1 MAVEYSSTRSFT
13 LTLAHR
19 AVEDIRRGGF
29 RQLRNYVDMCAT
41 LAKKPQQKDFFTYA
55 QAALQRTDSCYY
67 SMIHNLLDS
76 VDDDRICTV
85 GVNLGFG
92 GLIYGASKMK
102 VQADADHAS
111 FSWVQ
116 VAVCGDAALAE
127 RVPAA
132 AKQGSFVWVLDATR
146 GNPADAAA
154 LALANPESVF
164 GILAE
169 PETLTPACIEALLPC
184 MNIVVLPL
192 LHTPELTPEGCLA
205 ARALKK
211 HRMMY
216 MLTVLAAQDEI
227 DSILQPDWVESI
239 AQESLFCMISR
250 RGDVTPETSKQLR
263 SGIVAGRLETGLPV
277 LMLDWEG
284 DINYLNRHISEYAV
298 LGNHLPAGYTFPLN
312 TCF

>member
-1 MAVEYSSTRSFT
+1 MAMEYSSTRSFT

-19 AVEDIRRGGF
+19 AVGDIRRGGF
-29 RQLRNYVDMCAT
+29 RQLRNYVDMCAA
-41 LAKKPQQKDFFTYA
+41 LAKKPQQKDFFACA

-102 VQADADHAS
+102 VQADTDRKP

-116 VAVCGDAALAE
+116 IAQCGDAALADL
-127 RVPAA
+127 VPAA
-132 AKQGSFVWVLDATR
+132 AKQGSYVWVLDATR

-169 PETLTPACIEALLPC
+169 PETLTASCIKALLPC

-192 LHTPELTPEGCLA
+192 LHTPELTPEACLA

-216 MLTVLAAQDEI
+216 MLTVQAGEDEI
-227 DSILQPDWVESI
+227 DSILQPVWVESI

-284 DINYLNRHISEYAV
+284 DIAYLNRHISEYAV
-298 LGNHLPAGYTFPLN
+298 LGKHLPEGYTFPLG
-312 TCF
+312 TRF

>member
-41 LAKKPQQKDFFTYA
+41 LAKKPQQKDFFACA

-85 GVNLGFG
+85 GVNLGFS

-102 VQADADHAS
+102 VQADADHAP

-132 AKQGSFVWVLDATR
+132 ARQGSFVWVLDATR

-154 LALANPESVF
+154 LAFANPESVF

-192 LHTPELTPEGCLA
+192 LHTPELTPEACLA

-216 MLTVLAAQDEI
+216 MLTVQAGEDEI
-227 DSILQPDWVESI
+227 DIILQPDWVESI

-250 RGDVTPETSKQLR
+250 RGDVTPEASKQLR

-284 DINYLNRHISEYAV
+284 DISYLNRHISEYAV
-298 LGNHLPAGYTFPLN
+298 LGNHLPEGYTFPLN
-312 TCF
+312 LDF

>member
-41 LAKKPQQKDFFTYA
+41 LAKKPQQKDFFACA

-102 VQADADHAS
+102 VQADAVHAP
-111 FSWVQ
+111 FS
-116 VAVCGDAALAE
+116 
-127 RVPAA
+127 
-132 AKQGSFVWVLDATR
+132 WVLDATC

-192 LHTPELTPEGCLA
+192 LHTPELTPAGCLA

-216 MLTVLAAQDEI
+216 MLTVLAGEDEI

-239 AQESLFCMISR
+239 AQESLFCMLAR
-250 RGDVTPETSKQLR
+250 HGDVTPEASQRLR

-284 DINYLNRHISEYAV
+284 DIAYLNRHISEYAV

-312 TCF
+312 LDF

>member
-41 LAKKPQQKDFFTYA
+41 LAKKPQQKDFFAYA

-76 VDDDRICTV
+76 VEDDRICTV

-102 VQADADHAS
+102 VQADADHAP

-192 LHTPELTPEGCLA
+192 LHTPELTPEACLA

-216 MLTVLAAQDEI
+216 MLTVQAGEDEI

-263 SGIVAGRLETGLPV
+263 SGIVAGRLEIGLPV

-284 DINYLNRHISEYAV
+284 DIRYLNRHISEYAV

-312 TCF
+312 LDF

>member
-1 MAVEYSSTRSFT
+1 MAMEYSSTRSFT
-13 LTLAHR
+13 LTLAYR
-19 AVEDIRRGGF
+19 AVGDIRRGGF

-41 LAKKPQQKDFFTYA
+41 LAKKPQQKDFFACA

-102 VQADADHAS
+102 VQADTDRKP

-116 VAVCGDAALAE
+116 IAQCGDAALADL
-127 RVPAA
+127 VPAA
-132 AKQGSFVWVLDATR
+132 AKQGSYVWVLDATR
-146 GNPADAAA
+146 SDPADAAA
-154 LALANPESVF
+154 LALATPESVF

-169 PETLTPACIEALLPC
+169 PETLTGSCIEALLPC

-192 LHTPELTPEGCLA
+192 LHTPELTPEACLA

-216 MLTVLAAQDEI
+216 MLTIQAGEDEI

-284 DINYLNRHISEYAV
+284 DIAYLNRHISEYAV
-298 LGNHLPAGYTFPLN
+298 LGNHLPEGYTFPLG
-312 TCF
+312 TRF

>member
-1 MAVEYSSTRSFT
+1 
-13 LTLAHR
+13 
-19 AVEDIRRGGF
+19 
-29 RQLRNYVDMCAT
+29 
-41 LAKKPQQKDFFTYA
+41 
-55 QAALQRTDSCYY
+55 
-67 SMIHNLLDS
+67 MIHNLLDS

-102 VQADADHAS
+102 VQADADHAP

-132 AKQGSFVWVLDATR
+132 AQQGSFVWVLDATR

-216 MLTVLAAQDEI
+216 MLTIQAGENEI

-284 DINYLNRHISEYAV
+284 DISYLNRHISEYAV
-298 LGNHLPAGYTFPLN
+298 LGNHLPEGYTFPLG
-312 TCF
+312 TRF

>member
-19 AVEDIRRGGF
+19 AVRDIRRGGF

-41 LAKKPQQKDFFTYA
+41 LAKKPQQKDFFACA

-102 VQADADHAS
+102 VQADADRTP

-127 RVPAA
+127 LVPAA
-132 AKQGSFVWVLDATR
+132 AQKGSYVWVLDATR
-146 GNPADAAA
+146 GNPADAVS

-169 PETLTPACIEALLPC
+169 PETLTNACLEALLPC

-192 LHTPELTPEGCLA
+192 LHTPELTPEACLA

-227 DSILQPDWVESI
+227 DSILHPDWVESI
-239 AQESLFCMISR
+239 AQESLFCMLAR
-250 RGDVTPETSKQLR
+250 HGDVTPEASQQLR

-284 DINYLNRHISEYAV
+284 DTSYLNRHISEYAV
-298 LGNHLPAGYTFPLN
+298 LGKHLPAGYTFPLN
-312 TCF
+312 IDF

>member
-41 LAKKPQQKDFFTYA
+41 LAKKPQQKDFFSYA

-85 GVNLGFG
+85 GVNLGFS

-102 VQADADHAS
+102 VQADADHAP

-116 VAVCGDAALAE
+116 VAVCGDAALADL
-127 RVPAA
+127 VPAA
-132 AKQGSFVWVLDATR
+132 AQQGSFVWVLDATR
-146 GNPADAAA
+146 GNPADAVS

-192 LHTPELTPEGCLA
+192 LHTPELTPEACLA

-216 MLTVLAAQDEI
+216 MLTVQAGEDEI

-250 RGDVTPETSKQLR
+250 RGNVTPETSKQLR

-298 LGNHLPAGYTFPLN
+298 LGNHLPEGYTFPLN
-312 TCF
+312 LDF

>member
-41 LAKKPQQKDFFTYA
+41 LAKKPQQKDFFACA

-76 VDDDRICTV
+76 VEDDRICTV
-85 GVNLGFG
+85 GVNLGFS

-102 VQADADHAS
+102 VQADADHAP

-116 VAVCGDAALAE
+116 VAVCGDASLAE
-127 RVPAA
+127 QVPAA

-192 LHTPELTPEGCLA
+192 LHTPELTPEACLA

-227 DSILQPDWVESI
+227 DSILHPDWVESI
-239 AQESLFCMISR
+239 AQESLFCMLAR
-250 RGDVTPETSKQLR
+250 HGDVTSEASQQLR

-284 DINYLNRHISEYAV
+284 DISYLNRHISEYAV
-298 LGNHLPAGYTFPLN
+298 LGKHLPAGYTFPLN
-312 TCF
+312 TRF

>member
-41 LAKKPQQKDFFTYA
+41 LAKKPQQKDFFACA

-85 GVNLGFG
+85 GVNLGFS

-102 VQADADHAS
+102 VQADADHAP

-116 VAVCGDAALAE
+116 VAQCGDAALAE
-127 RVPAA
+127 QVPAA

-154 LALANPESVF
+154 LAFANPESVF

-192 LHTPELTPEGCLA
+192 LHTPELTPEACLA

-216 MLTVLAAQDEI
+216 MLTVQAGEDEI

-250 RGDVTPETSKQLR
+250 RGDVTPEASKQLR

-284 DINYLNRHISEYAV
+284 DISYLNRHISEYAV
-298 LGNHLPAGYTFPLN
+298 LGNHLPEGYTFPLN
-312 TCF
+312 LDF